1 MFCCS
6 RSISQSTLSRF
17 IKINCI
23 LIPLYQV
30 VLTSEASENPE
41 THVIEL
47 RVNEPLASLYLLQ
60 KCFQTAM
67 WEQEKH

>member
-1 MFCCS
+1 M
-6 RSISQSTLSRF
+6 LSRF

-30 VLTSEASENPE
+30 ALTSEASENPE
-41 THVIEL
+41 THVIEF

-60 KCFQTAM
+60 ECFQTAM
-67 WEQEKH
+67 